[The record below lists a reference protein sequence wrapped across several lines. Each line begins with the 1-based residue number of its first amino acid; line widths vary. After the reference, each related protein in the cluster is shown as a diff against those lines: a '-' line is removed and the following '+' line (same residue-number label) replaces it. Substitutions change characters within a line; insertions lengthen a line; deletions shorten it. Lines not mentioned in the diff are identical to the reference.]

1 MSQTI
6 DFFADLVSPNF
17 YLANQV
23 LPEIATRHDATIRYI
38 PCLLGGIMK
47 ATNNQPPFVTFANVK
62 GKLEYGRIELQRYI
76 KKHGIDRFR
85 MNPHFPLNSL
95 LMMRGALV
103 AERDGRLA
111 EYIAIG
117 ERLMWEEGLK
127 LDDPAVFAEAW
138 SKHGFDGAA
147 LLEGTQDPEIK
158 GKLIEN
164 TNLAVE
170 RGVFGIPTMFV
181 GDEMFFGKDSLGDL
195 EDELH
200 ARN

>member
-23 LPEIATRHDATIRYI
+23 LPEIAARHDATIRYI

-62 GKLEYGRIELQRYI
+62 GKLEYGRIEMQRYI
-76 KKHGIDRFR
+76 EKHGIDRFK

-103 AERDGRLA
+103 AERDDRLT
-111 EYIAIG
+111 EYIAVG
-117 ERLMWEEGLK
+117 EKLMWEDGLK
-127 LDDPAVFAEAW
+127 VDDPEVFAEAW
-138 SKHGFDGAA
+138 SNHGFDGAA

-195 EDELH
+195 EDELRS
-200 ARN
+200 RN